1 MVILKFKKK
10 MEENKKPTK
19 PKGKLKHISCRF
31 SDNEIS
37 FFKNEIQREILEE
50 NWDLINSFSTFISKK
65 INYSMEVIKDSE
77 IDFFEENKPLKKEPL
92 GKSLYITINSSN
104 LYWLNSICESKQ
116 LNKSYFIRKCLDLYR
131 SEKLN
136 IKSFQPEN
144 KNIDEVE
151 FEYKE
156 YKLTIPYR
164 LFFKPKKV
172 LASPNTEMYD
182 LLKEIKEIENKHY
195 GLVQETALNFGLCNT
210 HLDLIVFKDYV
221 LKKIECIKHNR
232 PLIQPLCLTQS
243 GIPILASFVI
253 KSITENKDISE
264 LEENLLT
271 NSQTVL
277 RQEDLASTLS
287 LSFLFL
293 IYKTMLDKTEE
304 AKKNFPSVLKEIN
317 ESIKINQSME
327 NNHPTEDNQSI
338 KKTKKCLSCG
348 EYFIYKKS
356 NKIVCNQRC
365 YRDFK
370 RAEKDKSILILEEP
384 IIEKVFDPFNE
395 PVIER
400 DYALD
405 LLDVE
410 KIELPHQEESFEFIF
425 DNLNKDKEIEQKI
438 ESDIITDR
446 IGWLVKSINKNII
459 IRLDRLDKIVENTEH
474 RIEVGVNSKIEKI
487 YQNQLDLLSE
497 NKFDLLEK
505 LNHLENI
512 ISEKEKKIAFTISTS
527 KWNNL
532 MVFLLLFLWS
542 FCIFY
547 LLNKNN

>member
-1 MVILKFKKK
+1 
-10 MEENKKPTK
+10 MEENNKTTK
-19 PKGKLKHISCRF
+19 PKEKLKHISCRF
-31 SDNEIS
+31 SDDEIS
-37 FFKNEIQREILEE
+37 FFKNEIQKEILEE

-77 IDFFEENKPLKKEPL
+77 VDFFEENKPLKKEPL
-92 GKSLYITINSSN
+92 GKSLYITINNSN

-131 SEKLN
+131 NEELN

-172 LASPNTEMYD
+172 LVSPNTEMYD

-221 LKKIECIKHNR
+221 LKKIECIKYNR

-317 ESIKINQSME
+317 ESIKINKSME
-327 NNHPTEDNQSI
+327 NNQPTEDSQSI
-338 KKTKKCLSCG
+338 KKTKKCLNCG

-370 RAEKDKSILILEEP
+370 RTEKDKSILSLIEPSINLEEP
-384 IIEKVFDPFNE
+384 IVEKVFDPFNQ

-405 LLDVE
+405 LLDVQ
-410 KIELPHQEESFEFIF
+410 KIELPYQEESFEFIF
-425 DNLNKDKEIEQKI
+425 DNLNKDKETEQKR
-438 ESDIITDR
+438 ELDVITDR

-459 IRLDRLDKIVENTEH
+459 IRFDRLDKIVENTEH
-474 RIEVGVNSKIEKI
+474 RIEVGIDSKIEKI

-497 NKFDLLEK
+497 NQFDLLEK

-512 ISEKEKKIAFTISTS
+512 ISEKENKISVTISTT

-532 MVFLLLFLWS
+532 IVFLLLFLWS
-542 FCIFY
+542 FFIFY